1 MRRHLFPRSGTSA
14 GTARGVIPGAVVL
27 ITGAARGM
35 GELYARAAQAQG
47 ARAIAIWDR
56 DEPAARRVAEELDGP
71 ECTVRAFIVDLA
83 SLTDIRRGVA
93 EVRAQLGSVDVLVNN
108 AGIVT
113 GRPFWEHDAE
123 RDIRGT
129 LEVNTLA
136 PMWLT
141 RELLP
146 EMRAD
151 ASRPKRILNIA
162 SAAGTL
168 ANPNMSVYA
177 ASKWA
182 LIGWSESL
190 RLELERDGAPHLAV
204 TTFCP
209 SYVSTGMFAGARGP
223 LLTPIMRPGVAARAA
238 WTGMLRGTPVVM
250 KPWTVKLAMA
260 LRGVLPTRLWDRIA
274 GRIFHV
280 YSSMDRFTGRAPR

>member
-1 MRRHLFPRSGTSA
+1 MKRGRVGSA
-14 GTARGVIPGAVVL
+14 ASRAAGAVIPGAVVL
-27 ITGAARGM
+27 ITGAGRGM
-35 GELYARAAQAQG
+35 GELYARAARAQG
-47 ARAIAIWDR
+47 ARAIAVWDV
-56 DEPAARRVAEELDGP
+56 DEAAASRVAADLDGP
-71 ECTVRAFIVDLA
+71 ECAVRAWAVDVG
-83 SLTDIRRGVA
+83 SLPDVRRGLE
-93 EVRAQLGSVDVLVNN
+93 EVRDRLGSVDVLVNN

-113 GRPFWEHDAE
+113 GRPFWEHDSE
-123 RDIRGT
+123 RDIERT
-129 LEVNTLA
+129 MRVNALA
-136 PMWLT
+136 PMWVT

-151 ASRPKRILNIA
+151 RSRAKRILTIA

-190 RLELERDGAPHLAV
+190 RLELERDGMRHIAV

-223 LLTPIMRPGVAARAA
+223 LLTPIMRPGDAAKAA
-238 WTGMLRGTPVVM
+238 WKGMLRGTPVVM

-260 LRGVLPTRLWDRIA
+260 LRGVLPTRVWDRVA
-274 GRIFHV
+274 GSVFHV
-280 YSSMDRFTGRAPR
+280 YSSMDRFTGRGPR